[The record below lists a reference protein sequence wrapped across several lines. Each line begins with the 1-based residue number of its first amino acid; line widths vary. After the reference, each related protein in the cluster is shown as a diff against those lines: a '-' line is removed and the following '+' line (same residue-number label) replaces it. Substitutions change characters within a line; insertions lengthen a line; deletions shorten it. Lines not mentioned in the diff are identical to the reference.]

1 MSRDELHALA
11 EAAGIASQWRDA
23 QGRDQT
29 VAPDAIGAVLE
40 ALGLPTG
47 SPEQMR
53 EAREHLAAQAA
64 LPPLCT
70 ATAGQPVLLGLP
82 GEPEYR
88 LDLEDGGVLEGRAR
102 QEHGLCHLPIAPPP
116 GYHRLRIG
124 GAETTLAIAPARC
137 YRPEDALA
145 ESDARQLPGR
155 LPGG

>member
-53 EAREHLAAQAA
+53 EAREHLAAQAGV
-64 LPPLCT
+64 
-70 ATAGQPVLLGLP
+70 AGT
-82 GEPEYR
+82 
-88 LDLEDGGVLEGRAR
+88 DG
-102 QEHGLCHLPIAPPP
+102 
-116 GYHRLRIG
+116 
-124 GAETTLAIAPARC
+124 
-137 YRPEDALA
+137 
-145 ESDARQLPGR
+145 SS
-155 LPGG
+155 